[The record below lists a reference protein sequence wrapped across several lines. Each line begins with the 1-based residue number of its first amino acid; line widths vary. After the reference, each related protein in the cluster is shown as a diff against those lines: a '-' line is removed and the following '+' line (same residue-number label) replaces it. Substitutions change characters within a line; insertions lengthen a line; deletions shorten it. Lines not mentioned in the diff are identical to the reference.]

1 MGCFVSKPSTQHS
14 YADYSATRT
23 NTAATTQGSTNS
35 NPARDRGHGLQDLP
49 QRNSAGTRG
58 ASASPLSNRRRATL
72 PGTSTA
78 SQAESVK
85 VGGRHYRSIDS
96 VDAAVKTALLATYDP
111 VQSLGLTNDSRFYR
125 VTESKWVS
133 QGSIRGNPKSMASVL
148 HHEAVE
154 PNHHH
159 RPGVEQTE
167 YHYNI
172 AHTVQP
178 FKPAE
183 IPAKDLGHP
192 TLNVMWGSV
201 AAQGALQ
208 YAQHGHALVEMTLG
222 DLRRAGGGKVFFDAI
237 RSDDERSIPLIVTLP
252 KGTAVPVKIIDPA
265 SLASSDED

>member
-1 MGCFVSKPSTQHS
+1 MGCFVSKHAPQHGHT
-14 YADYSATRT
+14 DYSATRT
-23 NTAATTQGSTNS
+23 NTAPSSPGSTTS
-35 NPARDRGHGLQDLP
+35 TPARDRSHGLRDLP
-49 QRNSAGTRG
+49 QRNSAATRG
-58 ASASPLSNRRRATL
+58 PAASPLTNRRRATL
-72 PGTSTA
+72 PGTSGA
-78 SQAESVK
+78 AQAQSIK
-85 VGGRHYRSIDS
+85 VGGRHYQSIDS

-125 VTESKWVS
+125 VTESKWVG

-154 PNHHH
+154 PNRHHN
-159 RPGVEQTE
+159 PGVAQTE
-167 YHYNI
+167 YLYNI

-178 FKPAE
+178 YKPAE

-252 KGTAVPVKIIDPA
+252 KGTAVPVKVIDPA
-265 SLASSDED
+265 SLAVSDED

>member
-1 MGCFVSKPSTQHS
+1 MGCLISKPATQHS

-23 NTAATTQGSTNS
+23 SAAETSQGSTNS
-35 NPARDRGHGLQDLP
+35 SPARNRSHGLQNLP
-49 QRNSAGTRG
+49 QRNSAATGG
-58 ASASPLSNRRRATL
+58 ASSLSNRRRATL

-78 SQAESVK
+78 SPAQSIK

-111 VQSLGLTNDSRFYR
+111 VLSLDLKDDSRFYR
-125 VTESKWVS
+125 VTESKWVK
-133 QGSIRGNPKSMASVL
+133 QGSIRGNPESMASVL

-154 PNHHH
+154 PNHHY
-159 RPGVEQTE
+159 RPDVEQTE
-167 YHYNI
+167 YLYNI
-172 AHTVQP
+172 AHQVQP

-183 IPAKDLGHP
+183 IPAKDLGQY

-208 YAQHGHALVEMTLG
+208 YAQDGHALVEMTLG
-222 DLRRAGGGKVFFDAI
+222 ALRSVGGGKVFFDAI

-252 KGTAVPVKIIDPA
+252 KGTAVPVKMIDPA
-265 SLASSDED
+265 SIAHSDED